1 MSQQTILVT
10 GGAGFIGSHTCKA
23 LSARNLNIIAY
34 DNLSRVAPVM
44 TSLLEM
50 SEVTN
55 NDTKIT
61 TKEMPPISTLAE
73 EVR

>member
-1 MSQQTILVT
+1 MTIGRRSIAATPKTQTINV
-10 GGAGFIGSHTCKA
+10 AKIQV
-23 LSARNLNIIAY
+23 
-34 DNLSRVAPVM
+34 VAPVM

-55 NDTKIT
+55 NDTKIA